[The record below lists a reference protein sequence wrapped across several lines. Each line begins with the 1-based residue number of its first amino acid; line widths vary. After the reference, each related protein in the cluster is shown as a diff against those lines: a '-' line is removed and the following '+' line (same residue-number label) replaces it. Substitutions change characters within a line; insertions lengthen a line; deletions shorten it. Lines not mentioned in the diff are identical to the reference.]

1 MSFTIRIYGICIK
14 GEKLLV
20 SDEYIYGKYV
30 TKFPGGGLEY
40 GEGLIMV
47 GDTTI
52 EGKPD
57 YRKAPGEVGGGNTQ
71 NMMVFVDDADAH
83 CAYAREQGAKI
94 VKEPSTSDYGE
105 EYWVD
110 RGYEAEDLEGHHWW
124 FYTRVKEGAKSS
136 ARASE

>member
-1 MSFTIRIYGICIK
+1 MA
-14 GEKLLV
+14 L
-20 SDEYIYGKYV
+20 
-30 TKFPGGGLEY
+30 
-40 GEGLIMV
+40 
-47 GDTTI
+47 
-52 EGKPD
+52 
-57 YRKAPGEVGGGNTQ
+57 
-71 NMMVFVDDADAH
+71 AH
-83 CAYAREQGAKI
+83 CAYARAQGAKI